1 MQMLMKL
8 HFNSFL
14 SFFRQPKLKSKN
26 GHSINFSPDK
36 IRLMTEFME
45 GKQPFLQIGYSIR
58 SLANELNVPSYQ
70 LSAFLNRQLG
80 VNFNDYLNRFRVRY
94 SQELIQEGVAHS
106 LNLKGL
112 SKKCGFN
119 NRNSFTTAFK
129 KFTGHTPSDY
139 VKNYQLYQMG
149 SVGANA
155 ETVGV

>member
-1 MQMLMKL
+1 MKL
-8 HFNSFL
+8 HLNSFL
-14 SFFRQPKLKSKN
+14 SFFKQPKLKSKN
-26 GHSINFSPDK
+26 GHSLNFSPEK
-36 IRLMTEFME
+36 IRQMTEFME
-45 GKQPFLQIGYSIR
+45 SKQPFLQIGYSIR
-58 SLANELNVPSYQ
+58 SLASELNVPSYQ

-94 SQELIQEGVAHS
+94 SQELIREGLAQS

-139 VKNYQLYQMG
+139 VKNYQPYQIPAIG
-149 SVGANA
+149 DSAEAVGA
-155 ETVGV
+155 

>member
-1 MQMLMKL
+1 MKL
-8 HFNSFL
+8 HLNSFL
-14 SFFRQPKLKSKN
+14 SFFKQPKLKSKN
-26 GHSINFSPDK
+26 GHSLNFSPDK
-36 IRLMTEFME
+36 IRQMTEFME
-45 GKQPFLQIGYSIR
+45 SKQPFLQIGYSIR
-58 SLANELNVPSYQ
+58 SLASELNVPSYQ

-94 SQELIQEGVAHS
+94 SQELIREGLAQS

-139 VKNYQLYQMG
+139 VKNYQPYQIPTIG
-149 SVGANA
+149 DSAEAVGA
-155 ETVGV
+155 